1 MQVPSTVQTSF
12 ISEKNFRVCQLPYR
26 YILRYE
32 SLQADWQTFLAE
44 ADIKE
49 DLRLAWTN
57 RSGGGDF
64 REYYRNISH
73 QHIAKLYEK
82 FESDFLMFGY
92 TLDGYI

>member
-1 MQVPSTVQTSF
+1 M
-12 ISEKNFRVCQLPYR
+12 PYR

-32 SLQADWQTFLAE
+32 SLQDDWQTFLVE

-49 DLRLAWTN
+49 DLCLSWTN

-64 REYYRNISH
+64 REYYRNISSE
-73 QHIAKLYEK
+73 HITKLYEK